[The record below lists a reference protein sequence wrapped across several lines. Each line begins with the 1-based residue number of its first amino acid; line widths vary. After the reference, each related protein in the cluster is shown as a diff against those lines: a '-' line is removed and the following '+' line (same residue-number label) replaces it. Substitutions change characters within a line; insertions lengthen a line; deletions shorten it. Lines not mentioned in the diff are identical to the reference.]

1 MSFEEARARFPILQR
16 VAYLNAG
23 TFGPLAQA
31 TIDAVEATQRADIA
45 AGRSGKAWFEAMLAA
60 RDRVRAA
67 LAREAGAEEA
77 QVALTRSTGDG
88 INIVVAG
95 LRLEPGDEVVTTD
108 VEHFSL
114 IGPLVAAGVEI
125 KVTRLRG
132 TDSDD
137 AFELIRAE
145 VTPRTKLI
153 AISAVSWLTGN
164 VLPTAELRE
173 ATGVPVLVDGAQSV
187 GAIPVETQSVDFTTI
202 SGQKWLCGPES
213 TGGLVVRD
221 PEALALSQVS
231 YFAAETYDLEQATFE
246 VRAGAQRFD
255 QGWTPTPA
263 LAGLEAA
270 LTDLPE
276 WRYDRARETAQ
287 RLRGLL
293 LEAGL
298 DVVTAA
304 DQATLV
310 SFRPPGDPT
319 ETVQRLAA
327 ADVVVREI
335 PGSGLMRASAG
346 WWTSEDD
353 LRRLLDG
360 LR

>member
-31 TIDAVEATQRADIA
+31 TIETVESTQRADIA
-45 AGRSGKAWFEAMLAA
+45 AGRSGKAWFEAMLP
-60 RDRVRAA
+60 RATAFA
-67 LAREAGAEEA
+67 LRSPEAGAEPA

-114 IGPLVAAGVEI
+114 IGPLVAAGVQI
-125 KVTRLRG
+125 KVARLRG
-132 TDSDD
+132 MGSDD

-164 VLPTAELRE
+164 VLPVAEVRE

-221 PEALALSQVS
+221 PETLGLSQIS

-246 VRAGAQRFD
+246 VKAGAQRFD

-276 WRYDRARETAQ
+276 WRYDRARETRSAC
-287 RLRGLL
+287 
-293 LEAGL
+293 
-298 DVVTAA
+298 
-304 DQATLV
+304 
-310 SFRPPGDPT
+310 
-319 ETVQRLAA
+319 
-327 ADVVVREI
+327 
-335 PGSGLMRASAG
+335 GSCCSKPAS
-346 WWTSEDD
+346 TS
-353 LRRLLDG
+353 
-360 LR
+360 